1 MIVMRH
7 RASGAVAIVASLG
20 GHGEPVWEQIGPLPA
35 GVPADL
41 AMIAADGT
49 ITADLDAARAR
60 RWAAIKAEREQ
71 RLRVAPTSGGP
82 LDVDETGR
90 SNILGMVQAINLL
103 GEQVP
108 EPIIWKRADNVLG
121 HFSREE
127 FRDVALEALGH
138 IQAVYQASFQIEA
151 AINAA
156 TTLAEI
162 EAVTWP
168 VA

>member
-7 RASGAVAIVASLG
+7 RASGALAVVTGLG

-41 AMIAADGT
+41 AMVAADGT
-49 ITADLDAARAR
+49 ITADLEAARAR

-90 SNILGMVQAINLL
+90 SNILGMVQALELL
-103 GEQVP
+103 GPAME
-108 EPIIWKRADNVLG
+108 EPIVWKRADNVLG
-121 HFSREE
+121 YYTRQQFKS
-127 FRDVALEALGH
+127 VALEALAH
-138 IQAVYQASFQIEA
+138 IQAVYATSFALEA

-156 TTLAEI
+156 TSLTAI
-162 EAVTWP
+162 EEVAWP
-168 VA
+168 D